1 MNEVI
6 TNTLGDRI
14 TYCRSSLF
22 LTRKELSDLWTGA
35 SIPTISRWEL
45 DSVRIP
51 IKKLNSLI
59 DFFGSRG
66 LIVSQEWLL
75 EGTGIPPFLLR
86 DDKFD
91 EPDFDSL
98 AQEKLLDINRQVK
111 NFVFGQVKN
120 NFLSPVIKYGDYIG
134 GINNIDN
141 YETISHFLMGEL
153 IFLKKISN
161 ITVGI
166 LQEIDNQIIIS
177 SFNKENEAIKV
188 ENIDAIGKIQ
198 WIIRR
203 P

>member
-22 LTRKELSDLWTGA
+22 LTRKELSDLWQGA

-45 DSVRIP
+45 DSIRIP
-51 IKKLNSLI
+51 LKKLNSLV
-59 DFFGSRG
+59 DFFNAKG
-66 LIVSQEWLL
+66 LIVSHEWLL
-75 EGTGIPPFLLR
+75 EGTGVPPFLLR

-98 AQEKLLDINRQVK
+98 AQEKLLDLNRQIK

-120 NFLSPVIKYGDYIG
+120 NFLSPFIKYGDYIG
-134 GINNIDN
+134 GINNISNFD
-141 YETISHFLMGEL
+141 TISNFLMGEL
-153 IFLKKISN
+153 IFFKKMAN

-166 LQEIDNQIIIS
+166 LQEIDNQIIING
-177 SFNKENEAIKV
+177 FNKESEAINI
-188 ENIDAIGKIQ
+188 ENIDAIGKVQ

>member
-51 IKKLNSLI
+51 MKKLTSLI
-59 DFFGSRG
+59 EFFTNKG

-75 EGTGIPPFLLR
+75 EGTGILPFLLR

-111 NFVFGQVKN
+111 NFVFGQAKN
-120 NFLSPVIKYGDYIG
+120 NFLSPFIKYGDYIG
-134 GINNIDN
+134 GINYIHN
-141 YETISHFLMGEL
+141 YESISNFLMGEL
-153 IFLKKISN
+153 IFFKKISN

-177 SFNKENEAIKV
+177 GFNKENEAINI
-188 ENIDAIGKIQ
+188 ENIDAIGKVQ

>member
-6 TNTLGDRI
+6 KNTLGDRI
-14 TYCRSSLF
+14 TYCRSSLS
-22 LTRKELSDLWTGA
+22 LTRKELSILWKGA

-59 DFFGSRG
+59 EFFNGKG

-75 EGTGIPPFLLR
+75 EGTGIPAFLLR
-86 DDKFD
+86 NDKFD

-98 AQEKLLDINRQVK
+98 AQEKLLDINRQVN

-120 NFLSPVIKYGDYIG
+120 NFLSPFIKYGDYIG
-134 GINNIDN
+134 GININNI
-141 YETISHFLMGEL
+141 ES
-153 IFLKKISN
+153 ISN
-161 ITVGI
+161 FLTGEVVFFKKTSSITVGI
-166 LQEIDNQIIIS
+166 LQEIDHQIMVS
-177 SFNKENEAIKV
+177 GFNKENEAIDIA
-188 ENIDAIGKIQ
+188 NIDAIGKVQ

>member
-22 LTRKELSDLWTGA
+22 LTRKELSDLWVGA

-51 IKKLNSLI
+51 MKKLTSLI
-59 DFFGSRG
+59 EFFTNQG

-120 NFLSPVIKYGDYIG
+120 NFLSPFIKYGDYIG
-134 GINNIDN
+134 GINNIHN
-141 YETISHFLMGEL
+141 YESISNFLIGEL
-153 IFLKKISN
+153 IFFKKISN

-177 SFNKENEAIKV
+177 GFNKENEAINI
-188 ENIDAIGKIQ
+188 ENIDAIGKVQ